1 MTTYKGLKGTKIQN
15 VTSDAISSQMVGG
28 SWASGGNVN
37 NARYS
42 CQGFGTQTGIAKRH
56 GISRVTLWQ
65 IAKENDWIYGSDRQK
80 SLQKYNE
87 ISTLRL
93 NESRVDAVEQHA
105 IELSAIWEKINDIST
120 IEDAELLEKQADI
133 LIKCI
138 KGERISYG
146 LPNDFKHLET
156 RSESVI
162 RVEDMLKT
170 LEAKREDLNDAE
182 YEMIEG
188 GGASAPRT

>member
-1 MTTYKGLKGTKIQN
+1 MPTKIK
-15 VTSDAISSQMVGG
+15 TSKIRQLQKD
-28 SWASGGNVN
+28 
-37 NARYS
+37 YL
-42 CQGFGTQTGIAKRH
+42 QGFGTQTGIAKRH

-93 NESRVDAVEQHA
+93 NESRGDAVEQHA
-105 IELSAIWEKINDIST
+105 IELSAIREKINDIST

>member
-1 MTTYKGLKGTKIQN
+1 MLEPGNNGLTSCMPTKIKTNKIRLIQR
-15 VTSDAISSQMVGG
+15 D
-28 SWASGGNVN
+28 
-37 NARYS
+37 YL
-42 CQGFGTQTGIAKRH
+42 QGFGTQTGIAKRH

-65 IAKENDWIYGSDRQK
+65 VAKENDWIYGSERQK
-80 SLQKYNE
+80 SLAKYNE
-87 ISTLRL
+87 VSTMRL
-93 NESRVDAVEQHA
+93 NEARVDAVEQHA
-105 IELSAIWEKINDIST
+105 IELSAIREKINDIST

-146 LPNDFKHLET
+146 LPNEFKHLET

-170 LEAKREDLNDAE
+170 LEAKKQDINEAE
-182 YEMIEG
+182 FEMIRGEESP
-188 GGASAPRT
+188 ATPPY

>member
-1 MTTYKGLKGTKIQN
+1 M
-15 VTSDAISSQMVGG
+15 
-28 SWASGGNVN
+28 
-37 NARYS
+37 
-42 CQGFGTQTGIAKRH
+42 QGFGTQTGIAKRH

-105 IELSAIWEKINDIST
+105 IELSAIREKINDIST

>member
-1 MTTYKGLKGTKIQN
+1 MPTKIK
-15 VTSDAISSQMVGG
+15 TSKIRQLQKD
-28 SWASGGNVN
+28 
-37 NARYS
+37 YL
-42 CQGFGTQTGIAKRH
+42 QGFGTQTGIAKRH

-105 IELSAIWEKINDIST
+105 IELSAIREKINDIST

-146 LPNDFKHLET
+146 LPNEFKHLET

-170 LEAKREDLNDAE
+170 LEAKREDLSDAE